1 MTRLQQPRLEALM
14 QAAPGG
20 VDGAMAGKLGQVYR
34 FAHGLLGEAE
44 RFPGVR
50 QMDYNVEVALSALQ
64 LGLEP
69 EALSAALLRGTPSDK
84 LIATQIGELFGRD
97 VVLIREG
104 LAKLEAY
111 TSGASKTQRTLEAI
125 RRALLTII
133 EGNLT
138 IVLLRLVICLHDLE
152 AAGTQSAEIQQA
164 TARDALDIYAPLA
177 NRLGVWQLKWPI
189 EDLAFRYLNPDKYDE
204 IADGLV
210 HQRSERD
217 QKIQAAIQRLGA
229 RLREEGI
236 AAVVTGRP
244 KHIYSIY
251 RKMERKKLRLEEI
264 NDAQALRII
273 IEQDD
278 PEDPTLKEED
288 RRKVRYNQTYRALGV
303 VHSLWQPVPDEFD
316 DYILQPKQNGYRSL
330 HTAVLD
336 DDGNVLEVQIRTR
349 QMHRQAEM
357 GIAAHWAYKEGGR
370 LDPALQRQIQSLR
383 QLLPALDQPVEVG
396 DDSAEHLGEELL
408 GERIFVFTPKKDVI
422 DLPAGATP
430 VDFAYA
436 IHTEVGHRCRGARVN
451 DKMVPLDHHLRSGDR
466 VEIITYPRDSPGR
479 PNRDWLNPN
488 SGYTASNRTRS
499 RIRRW
504 FRQHEREQ
512 NVELG
517 RKLLDEEIKHYR
529 LGELVTYDELA
540 HMLNESQVD
549 DFLAKIGFGDISRS
563 QVEGAL
569 KLLSRDRLR
578 SEQADS
584 IAPTPGPP
592 TPGVSGK
599 RILVLGASDLPTTL
613 ARCCNPIY
621 PEPIAGY
628 VTRGRGV
635 TIHHQTCRQLQYKRR
650 TEPGRVVAVEW
661 VMAKATDEAAQ
672 SAGLVDGKK
681 HKKRDKE
688 SSATVNNSK
697 EGTPSAGP
705 GEGKKKRKKR
715 EREKGVTTGGGY
727 SVPFN
732 VRAYRDANLIRRIAD
747 SLKGQNINLLKM
759 KATNSGHYTDIYI
772 LAQVNDIDQAQWIMS
787 KLQGFSNVVD
797 VQSRHVTR

>member
-1 MTRLQQPRLEALM
+1 
-14 QAAPGG
+14 
-20 VDGAMAGKLGQVYR
+20 MAGKLRQAYR

-50 QMDYNVEVALSALQ
+50 QMDYNVALALSALH
-64 LGLEP
+64 LGLEQ
-69 EALSAALLRGTPSDK
+69 EALSAALLRGTPTDK
-84 LIATQIGELFGRD
+84 LIATQIGELLGRE

-104 LAKLEAY
+104 LAKLDTY
-111 TSGASKTQRTLEAI
+111 TNNASKTQRTLEAI

-138 IVLLRLVICLHDLE
+138 IVLLRLIICLHDLE
-152 AAGTQSAEIQQA
+152 AAGTQSAEIQQS

-189 EDLAFRYLNPDKYDE
+189 EDLAFRYLNPDKYHE

-217 QKIQAAIQRLGA
+217 QKIQAAIWRLSA
-229 RLREEGI
+229 RLQEEGI

-264 NDAQALRII
+264 NDAQALRVI

-278 PEDPTLKEED
+278 PEDPSLKEEE
-288 RRKVRYNQTYRALGV
+288 RRKVRYNQSYRALGV
-303 VHSLWQPVPDEFD
+303 VHSLWQPVQEDFD

-370 LDPALQRQIQSLR
+370 PDPVLQRQIQSLR
-383 QLLPALDQPVEVG
+383 QLLPSLDQPTEMG

-422 DLPAGATP
+422 DLPAGATSI
-430 VDFAYA
+430 DFAYA
-436 IHTEVGHRCRGARVN
+436 IHTDVGHRCRGARVN
-451 DKMVPLDHHLRSGDR
+451 DKMVPLDHHLRSGDK

-517 RKLLDEEIKHYR
+517 RKMLEEEIKHYR
-529 LGELVTYDELA
+529 LGDLVTIEELA

-578 SEQADS
+578 PEQSDNEAATLAS
-584 IAPTPGPP
+584 PTLAA
-592 TPGVSGK
+592 SGK

-661 VMAKATDEAAQ
+661 AAPKPKDESSHAASLSDAKK
-672 SAGLVDGKK
+672 GR
-681 HKKRDKE
+681 KRDKE
-688 SSATVNNSK
+688 SSEAV
-697 EGTPSAGP
+697 GSAKSEP
-705 GEGKKKRKKR
+705 PIISSSDEKKKRKR
-715 EREKGVTTGGGY
+715 REKEQNQTSGSGY

-759 KATNSGHYTDIYI
+759 KATNSGHFTDIYI
-772 LAQVNDIDQAQWIMS
+772 LAQVNDIDQAQWIMA
-787 KLQGFSNVVD
+787 KLQGFNNVVD